1 MVDIPRL
8 RHIIKDSGMTI
19 KAVAEKSGIRRETL
33 YNRFAGKGEFTVSE
47 VLGLTQTLRLTKQER
62 DEIFLS

>member
-1 MVDIPRL
+1 MVDIQR
-8 RHIIKDSGMTI
+8 IKDLIAESGMTV

-33 YNRFAGKGEFTVSE
+33 YNRFAGKVEFTASE
-47 VLGLTQTLRLTKQER
+47 IGGLTKTLRLTRQER